1 MIISRSIHVA
11 AHGIISFLLRL
22 SNIPWCVCVHHIFI
36 HVFPSGSAV
45 KNPPAVLE
53 MWTLSLGRKDPL
65 EKEMATHSSILV
77 WKNPMNRG
85 AWQATV
91 HKVAKS
97 WTLSTQEYHHVG
109 NQFAYNFR
117 MFMNHP

>member
-1 MIISRSIHVA
+1 MLLHMA
-11 AHGIISFLLRL
+11 LFHCFLWL
-22 SNIPWCVCVHHIFI
+22 SNVPWCVCVHHIFI
-36 HVFPSGSAV
+36 RVFPSGSGSGSAMQ
-45 KNPPAVLE
+45 E
-53 MWTLSLGRKDPL
+53 MWVLSLGWKDPL
-65 EKEMATHSSILV
+65 EKEVATHSSILV

-85 AWQATV
+85 AWQGTV

-97 WTLSTQEYHHVG
+97 WTLSLQEHHVG